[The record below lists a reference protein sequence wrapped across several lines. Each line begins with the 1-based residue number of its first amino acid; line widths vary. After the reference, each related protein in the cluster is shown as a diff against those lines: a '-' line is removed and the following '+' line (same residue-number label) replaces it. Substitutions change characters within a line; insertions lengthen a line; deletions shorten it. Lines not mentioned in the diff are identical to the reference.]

1 MPDSNRQTGYTNTS
15 MPGMNQILGNAAY
28 VFNSGKA
35 WRPDTTSHVTPFST
49 QTKNA
54 LSGLEGSARGAT
66 GTFGN
71 SFANLSATLNDG
83 GLNDM
88 QDQQAGR
95 LQQTAGGNGLNTMQ
109 QSGADW
115 LQRIASGGDMQ
126 NNPYLEDT
134 IKRGSQ
140 DIANADNL
148 MASVNGR
155 YGSGSHAGVLQKNIG
170 DFAGGLRFNDYE
182 GQLKRR
188 DSAIRDYF
196 GMGTT
201 GHDQRTDAIN
211 SLYNI
216 GSQQRENNIAAPGQL
231 AAGYNASLTPWQTLG
246 KVGEAYEQKNQQILD
261 DKTRVFNETKQS
273 MTDPINWLSNIAGAY
288 KGGQQVT
295 NERYNPLLNAL
306 GGAAS
311 GYDIFGG
318 PIGGAVGGLAGLFS

>member
-1 MPDSNRQTGYTNTS
+1 MPDSSRQTGSTNTS

-28 VFNSGKA
+28 VFNSGRA
-35 WRPDTTSHVTPFST
+35 WRPNTTSQVTPFST

-54 LSGLEGSARGAT
+54 LAGMEGSARNAT

-170 DFAGGLRFNDYE
+170 DFAGNLRFNDYE

-216 GSQQRENNIAAPGQL
+216 GAQQRATNIAAPGQL

-246 KVGEAYEQKNQQILD
+246 KVGEAYEQKHQQILD
-261 DKTRVFNETKQS
+261 DTTRVFNETKNS
-273 MTDPINWLSNIAGAY
+273 MTDPINWLANIAGSF

-295 NERYNPLLNAL
+295 NERTNPLLNAL